1 MPMSAAGSLE
11 RFFLVEGH
19 RDNFE
24 LTARRRKGDRCPL
37 AAWLPRLQRAGM
49 NLSVIALG
57 GDGLHH
63 RDGDARPLEGS
74 LDVLDMFVNDVE
86 TLRARGEAVQIVLA
100 KDDLPQRPD
109 DGVVRFI

>member
-1 MPMSAAGSLE
+1 MWPPCVHCSATGERGALE
-11 RFFLVEGH
+11 QEEESGMARGVNDYFLVEGH

-49 NLSVIALG
+49 NVSVIALG
-57 GDGLHH
+57 GDAMHH

-74 LDVLDMFVNDVE
+74 LDVLDMFLN
-86 TLRARGEAVQIVLA
+86 
-100 KDDLPQRPD
+100 
-109 DGVVRFI
+109 